1 MVLAALAVVLVGPAV
16 PSTTAADV
24 TYAVADRCEQFDLG
38 DPSQVRD
45 KATAADAI
53 FEGRVLRSR
62 KRVRSSGDADV
73 ANRVRVLS
81 AYDGDIAEDD
91 VVTIITGLARDDG
104 LGTLTQRGRYLFF
117 ATEQSN
123 GTLIA
128 TQCGGTTELEGGM
141 PGEFRTVL
149 QQVLADAEAEAAEV
163 TLSEPDDGTS
173 TPPSLGRSIAPG
185 IALGLVGVLGLLVVI
200 GLGVRRPH

>member
-1 MVLAALAVVLVGPAV
+1 MVLAALAAVLVGPAV
-16 PSTTAADV
+16 PSTAAADV
-24 TYAVADRCEQFDLG
+24 GSAVADRCEQFDLG

-73 ANRVRVLS
+73 ANQVRVLS
-81 AYDGDIAEDD
+81 VYDGDLADGD
-91 VVTIITGLARDDG
+91 VVTIITGLTRDDG
-104 LGTLTQRGRYLFF
+104 LGRLTRRGRYLFF
-117 ATEQSN
+117 ATEQAN

-128 TQCGGTTELEGGM
+128 TQCGGTTELKGAM

-149 QQVLADAEAEAAEV
+149 QQVLAEAEAEAAEV

-200 GLGVRRPH
+200 GLGARRPH